1 MNKSIKRVLAL
12 VLALV
17 MVFALCA
24 CGSSST
30 SSSGTSSTASNGK
43 FGGYDSTLYKVLQTK
58 KITVGVIGAFA
69 PCSYKDA
76 NGEWQGFE
84 VEVAKKIADSLGA
97 EISFV
102 EVTSDSRISSI
113 ETGKVDICM
122 GNSTRTLERCQKVAF
137 SDTLIVSSERLLVA
151 SDSTIDG
158 IKSIPAGSKVGVT
171 KGGTMDQE
179 IQAIRTDLEIV
190 YYTSPTDGVVAVK
203 NGQCVAFAEDSN
215 TLQYCRLSDT
225 ERYILRI
232 VYFAAAILKK
242 PSDRILR
249 IYMCRGRAWCAWKT
263 PWEEARL
270 YRLSLWRKHI
280 RPRKNMGL
288 PYILTAQEY
297 LTPPPP

>member
-215 TLQYCRLSDT
+215 TLQYQASLTDGVKVVGDPLASISYNSIMLPIGDQIWLN
-225 ERYILRI
+225 YINEFIFEFNSSGQNAQL
-232 VYFAAAILKK
+232 FKQFFGSE
-242 PSDRILR
+242 PF
-249 IYMCRGRAWCAWKT
+249 T
-263 PWEEARL
+263 
-270 YRLSLWRKHI
+270 SLE
-280 RPRKNMGL
+280 PQ
-288 PYILTAQEY
+288 Y
-297 LTPPPP
+297 